1 MILLSRRRML
11 SQHDLHSALKDAL
24 MEWRSQTAY
33 NGPGDFVFPSHRHKG
48 RKPLDLAAVLR
59 RKIQPAVADVG
70 ISGVGWYSFRH
81 TVGTILA
88 EMGEHQLTIMQV
100 ALPQVVAAC
109 RAACGQSAKSTLI
122 Q

>member
-1 MILLSRRRML
+1 
-11 SQHDLHSALKDAL
+11 
-24 MEWRSQTAY
+24 MEIADGLQRTRGFRLPITSPQGQKATGPCRCPQTEDPA
-33 NGPGDFVFPSHRHKG
+33 G
-48 RKPLDLAAVLR
+48 LAE
-59 RKIQPAVADVG
+59 VG